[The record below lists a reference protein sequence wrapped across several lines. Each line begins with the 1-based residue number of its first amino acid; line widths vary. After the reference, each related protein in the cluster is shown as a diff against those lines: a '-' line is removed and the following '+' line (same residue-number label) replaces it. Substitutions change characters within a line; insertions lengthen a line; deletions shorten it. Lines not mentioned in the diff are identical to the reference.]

1 MNDETRDD
9 ETGDENRRYEV
20 RHRTEYTYGDQVTA
34 SYGWAYLTPRDL
46 PDQVCRATEVVV
58 RPTAEL
64 ISDSV
69 DFFGNRASYFEVH
82 EPHDQLVVTATSQVD
97 VTRTRADLDV
107 LDRWT
112 WEQARDRLRAGPRQL
127 AEEAGFLLASPRLPK
142 SVQLSD
148 FADSVL
154 QPGRPLGVMLG
165 QLVAT
170 IYHDFAFNSGATTVT
185 STLEDLLNRRAGVCQ
200 DFAHLAVAT
209 LRLAGLPARYVSG
222 YLETVPPAGQPKLQG
237 VDASHAWVSVLVPEL
252 GWVDLDPTNNK
263 VVDAAYVVTAWGRDY
278 TDVPPLKGV
287 IFTESAA
294 STLKVA
300 VDVIR
305 VPTPV
310 D

>member
-1 MNDETRDD
+1 MSPEPATRS
-9 ETGDENRRYEV
+9 YQV
-20 RHRTEYTYGDQVTA
+20 RHRTQYTYGAEVTA

-46 PDQVCRATEVVV
+46 PDQVCRSSRVEVS
-58 RPTAEL
+58 PTAEL

-82 EPHDQLVVTATSQVD
+82 EPHEQLVVTATSRVE
-97 VTRTRADLDV
+97 VARTPADLDQ
-107 LDRWT
+107 LDAWS
-112 WEQARDRLRAGPRQL
+112 WEQARDRLRADPRLQR
-127 AEEAGFLLASPRLPK
+127 EEAGFLLASPRLPLAG
-142 SVQLSD
+142 QLPG
-148 FADSVL
+148 FAASVL
-154 QPGRPLGVMLG
+154 EPGQPLGQTLRR
-165 QLVAT
+165 LVHT
-170 IYHDFAFNSGATTVT
+170 IYHDFSFNSGATTVT
-185 STLEDLLNRRAGVCQ
+185 STLEDLLGRRAGVCQ

-222 YLETVPPAGQPKLQG
+222 YLETVPPKGQPKLQG

-278 TDVPPLKGV
+278 TDVTPLKGV

-300 VDVIR
+300 VDVTR
-305 VPTPV
+305 L
-310 D
+310 